1 MHHRPRG
8 AAILALFFVTL
19 VLGACGGSSGSG
31 DGDSANSEPTGTRTI
46 TDAKGEAVD
55 VPASPK
61 RVLPLSEPTLDATIA
76 LGLDPIATTAG
87 RGQNAIPSYLQSRT
101 KDIESVG
108 GLGQPN
114 LEKVAS
120 LAPDVILLDGTA
132 FQDPAVIDKLRKI
145 APTVYV
151 SKTGENWRTAFE
163 ASADALGRAE
173 EGTDVLAAYDQHVNE
188 AKLAIKDRAQD
199 EISVV
204 RWAGIGLP
212 AMFQEELVAGRVLT
226 DLGLP
231 RPKSQR
237 GTGPGH
243 SVPVSLEELEQI
255 DGDWIFFGALGGGSA
270 DAGGV
275 DTPAD
280 VESARTAIEYAKDT
294 PGFTR
299 LKAVKAGHVVP
310 VDGSAWTS
318 AGGPIAAGV
327 IVDDVQRTLGAAPSS

>member
-1 MHHRPRG
+1 MHPRPRG
-8 AAILALFFVTL
+8 AAILALFFVTF
-19 VLGACGGSSGSG
+19 VLGACGGSSGSETAE
-31 DGDSANSEPTGTRTI
+31 SGTRTI
-46 TDAKGEAVD
+46 TDAQGTKVT
-55 VPASPK
+55 VPAKPE
-61 RVLPLSEPTLDATIA
+61 RVLPLSEPTLDASIA
-76 LGLDPIATTAG
+76 LGITPIATTAG
-87 RGQNAIPSYLQSRT
+87 RGQNAIPAYLQSRA
-101 KDIESVG
+101 KGMASVG

-114 LEKVAS
+114 LEKVAQ

-163 ASADALGRAE
+163 GSADALGRTE
-173 EGTDVLAAYDQHVNE
+173 EGASVLAAYDKKVAS
-188 AKLAIKDRAQD
+188 AKSAIADHAKD
-199 EISVV
+199 EVSVV

-212 AMFQEELVAGRVLT
+212 AVFQEELVAGRVLS

-231 RPKSQR
+231 RPASQR

-255 DGDWIFFGALGGGSA
+255 DGDWIFFGALGGGGV

-280 VESARTAIEYAKDT
+280 VASAKVAIETAKDT

-299 LKAVKAGHVVP
+299 LKAFKEGHVVP

-318 AGGPIAAGV
+318 AGGPLAANV
-327 IVDDVQRTLGAAPSS
+327 IVDDVQRTLGAGS

>member
-1 MHHRPRG
+1 MHFRRRG

-19 VLGACGGSSGSG
+19 VLGACGGSSGGETAG
-31 DGDSANSEPTGTRTI
+31 DGNSTAESGPRTI
-46 TDAKGEAVD
+46 TDAQGTKVT
-55 VPASPK
+55 VPAKPA

-76 LGLDPIATTAG
+76 LGLEPIATTAG
-87 RGQNAIPSYLQSRT
+87 RGQNAIPAYLQSRAKGIT
-101 KDIESVG
+101 SVG

-151 SKTGENWRTAFE
+151 SKTGEDWRSAFE
-163 ASADALGRAE
+163 KSADALGRAE
-173 EGTDVLAAYDQHVNE
+173 EGADVLSAYDQHVNE
-188 AKLAIKDRAQD
+188 AKLAIKDRLQD

-212 AMFQEELVAGRVLT
+212 AMFMEELVAGRVLT

-231 RPKSQR
+231 RPASQR

-255 DGDWIFFGALGGGSA
+255 DGDWIFFGALGGGGP

-280 VESARTAIEYAKDT
+280 VASAKIAIETAKDT

-299 LKAVKAGHVVP
+299 LKAFKAGHVVP

-318 AGGPIAAGV
+318 AGGPLAADV
-327 IVDDVQRTLGAAPSS
+327 IVDDVQRTLGAS

>member
-1 MHHRPRG
+1 MHVRPRG

-19 VLGACGGSSGSG
+19 VLAACGGSSESG
-31 DGDSANSEPTGTRTI
+31 VSTKPAETGTRTI
-46 TDAKGEAVD
+46 TDAKGETVE
-55 VPASPK
+55 VPANPQ

-76 LGLDPIATTAG
+76 LGLKPIATTAG
-87 RGQNAIPSYLQSRT
+87 RGQNAIPAYLQSRAKGIT
-101 KDIESVG
+101 SVG

-114 LEKVAS
+114 LEKVAA
-120 LAPDVILLDGTA
+120 LGPDVILLDGTA

-151 SKTGENWRTAFE
+151 SKTGENWRGAFE
-163 ASADALGRAE
+163 KTADALGRAE
-173 EGTDVLAAYDQHVNE
+173 EGADVLSAYDQHVNE
-188 AKLAIKDRAQD
+188 AKLAIKAHAQD
-199 EISVV
+199 EISIV

-212 AMFQEELVAGRVLT
+212 AVFQEELCAGRVLT

-280 VESARTAIEYAKDT
+280 VASAKVAIETAEET
-294 PGFTR
+294 PGFTD
-299 LKAVKAGHVVP
+299 LKAFEEGHVVP

-318 AGGPIAAGV
+318 AGGPIAANV
-327 IVDDVQRTLGAAPSS
+327 VVDDVQRTLGAS

>member
-1 MHHRPRG
+1 MHSRPR
-8 AAILALFFVTL
+8 AATILALLFVTF
-19 VLGACGGSSGSG
+19 VLGACGGSSETEGQ
-31 DGDSANSEPTGTRTI
+31 AAAGTRTI
-46 TDAKGEAVD
+46 TDAQGTKVD
-55 VPASPK
+55 VPSSPE
-61 RVLPLSEPTLDATIA
+61 RVLPLSEPTLDAALA
-76 LGLDPIATTAG
+76 LGLKPIATTAG
-87 RGQNAIPSYLQSRT
+87 RGQNAIPAYLQDRA
-101 KDIESVG
+101 KGIASVG

-114 LEKVAS
+114 LEKVAE

-145 APTVYV
+145 APTVFV
-151 SKTGENWRTAFE
+151 SKTGEDWRTAFE
-163 ASADALGRAE
+163 KSADALGR
-173 EGTDVLAAYDQHVNE
+173 TDEAAKVLADYDAQV
-188 AKLAIKDRAQD
+188 ASTKKAIAPNADQTV
-199 EISVV
+199 SVV

-212 AMFQEELVAGRVLT
+212 AVFMEELCSGRVLS

-231 RPKSQR
+231 RPKSQT

-255 DGDWIFFGALGGGSA
+255 DGDWMFFGALGGGGP

-280 VESARTAIEYAKDT
+280 VASAKTAIETAKET
-294 PGFTR
+294 PGFED

-318 AGGPIAAGV
+318 AGGPLAARL
-327 IVDDVQRTLGAAPSS
+327 IVDDVARTLGS